1 MKRGTNCH
9 PETPPSITGY
19 SDHGGP
25 AYGHNLPASL
35 DEALDEMEGSTLVAE
50 TLGQHLFRW
59 FLRNKRREWSA
70 YQTQVTQFE
79 LDNYFTAV

>member
-1 MKRGTNCH
+1 
-9 PETPPSITGY
+9 
-19 SDHGGP
+19 
-25 AYGHNLPASL
+25 
-35 DEALDEMEGSTLVAE
+35 MEGSTLVAE

-79 LDNYFTAV
+79 LDNYFAAV